1 VIKSTISTKHTLSER
16 RGHPDICESR
26 HFTHM
31 WNTDMTA
38 LFRAVMSVTI
48 STWKQCSVRLYLQ
61 LFVVGLISY
70 LCYLCLLAHSGVQH
84 ILCCVFDLFFLRL
97 VYPMLPVSQDCQ
109 FLVAPSIFFYVYSL
123 RGYGVRPLSSLSKC
137 LYSRPREWAHVG
149 CMCVRDINLISL
161 STIFWIDLVLV
172 WRCGIICLSLYPL
185 TLFTSLI
192 IYITPLRFGD
202 L

>member
-1 VIKSTISTKHTLSER
+1 MIKSTISTKHPLSER

-31 WNTDMTA
+31 WNTDMIALFRAVMWNTDMTT

-61 LFVVGLISY
+61 LFVVGLMSY
-70 LCYLCLLAHSGVQH
+70 LRYLCLFAHSDVQH

-109 FLVAPSIFFYVYSL
+109 FLVAPSILFMFIHYV
-123 RGYGVRPLSSLSKC
+123 G
-137 LYSRPREWAHVG
+137 
-149 CMCVRDINLISL
+149 M
-161 STIFWIDLVLV
+161 V
-172 WRCGIICLSLYPL
+172 WDR
-185 TLFTSLI
+185 
-192 IYITPLRFGD
+192 
-202 L
+202 